1 MADWSELSARLD
13 ATVDDT
19 LGDTIQLSLNSGA
32 TYTPVKGFVGP
43 FVAGI
48 GIGAMDEPL
57 GSRNRVKLDRSLFG
71 GGLPGRNVRVQ
82 HALLGAGT
90 YRPASGEPEE
100 QGRYVLFDVQKVD

>member
-1 MADWSELSARLD
+1 MADWSELAAKMD
-13 ATVDDT
+13 ATVDT
-19 LGDTIQLSLNSGA
+19 ALGDTIQLSLNSGA
-32 TYTPVKGFVGP
+32 TYAAVQGFVAP

-57 GSRNRVKLDRSLFG
+57 GSRNRVKLDRALFG
-71 GGLPGRNVRVQ
+71 GGMPGRNVRVQ
-82 HALLGAGT
+82 HPMLGAGT